1 MSKVIILGT
10 SGNYAA
16 STSSS
21 TANTATTPNILLAGT
36 VGIYGLNGV
45 DADTSGNTDKFVLIT
60 SATSATG
67 KTQDATFVS
76 GGGQNI
82 RIVQGTSTDAGVIG
96 TADINRLGIKSIL
109 KKAYTAPKHQVQYI
123 GYDGASGKLN
133 LPTFAT
139 GDTATV
145 LAVEN
150 LVSTGD
156 KIRNQETFD
165 AGTILSSST
174 TYGVLSSL
182 AYDCNSQPEGAKTNT
197 CFITHNGTVA
207 DWTGTGTL
215 LKLTKGSTT
224 AEYYIQ
230 DATSGVTA
238 STGTIA
244 AGDVINVPSSNY
256 RSFSFVASALGSSVG
271 GHVIALG
278 STIYN
283 VADDGSAQANSD
295 AIVLAI
301 NAGTQAKATNVG
313 GTSTTVTITLLGNNY
328 IARPLVTYT
337 ADNSAW
343 SIATLTIIDGE
354 TLPVIY
360 KASAAVS
367 AAASFELDYAYQGE
381 TGYFV
386 GGTTAASN
394 AGIVSSITEY
404 GLKFVVDTSGKVY
417 GYAVQGD
424 LENATMSTAV
434 GSSVGNG
441 TYTEVSGVE
450 KAELA
455 YRGQF
460 DTVDR
465 RAKFVP
471 LFAVE
476 GVLYDTYSINY
487 VAPND
492 QTTQITN
499 TNIENTLNVYFK
511 SGHSAQSEFETI
523 IKVLAPQAAVNF

>member
-16 STSSS
+16 STTSS
-21 TANTATTPNILLAGT
+21 TANTATNPNILLAGT

-67 KTQDATFVS
+67 KTQDSTFVS

-145 LAVEN
+145 FAVEN

-174 TYGVLSSL
+174 TYGVLASL
-182 AYDCNSQPEGAKTNT
+182 AYDCNSQPTGAKTNT
-197 CFITHNGTVA
+197 CFITHNGSVA

-224 AEYYIQ
+224 AEFYIQ
-230 DATSGVTA
+230 DATDGVTA

-244 AGDVINVPSSNY
+244 AGDVINLPSSNY
-256 RSFSFVASALGSSVG
+256 RSFSFTANILGTG
-271 GHVIALG
+271 AGRTIIVIG
-278 STIYN
+278 STVYN
-283 VADDGSAQANSD
+283 VADAGSAAQNAT
-295 AIVLAI
+295 AIAAAI
-301 NAGTQAKATNVG
+301 NAGTQATAVVTS
-313 GTSTTVTITLLGNNY
+313 STTVTITLKGDNY
-328 IARPLVTYT
+328 MARPLVTYT
-337 ADNSAW
+337 ADDAAW
-343 SIATLTIIDGE
+343 TIATLTIVDGE

-394 AGIVSSITEY
+394 AGIATSITEY

-441 TYTEVSGVE
+441 TYAEVNAVE

-465 RAKFVP
+465 RAKYVP
-471 LFAVE
+471 VFAVD
-476 GVLYDTYSINY
+476 GTLYDTYCINY

-492 QTTQITN
+492 QTTQVTN
-499 TNIENTLNVYFK
+499 TNIENTLYVYFPV
-511 SGHSAQSEFETI
+511 SHSAESEFETI